1 MIRQD
6 AVASVYAQALA
17 EVAQG
22 AGALAG
28 AEEAFEA
35 LVEAWRLLPEFRTF
49 LTAPGIPAA
58 EKRAVVRKA
67 MAGAPTVFLDFLG
80 LMIDKGRVASLPA
93 VHEAF
98 RSLRDRAT
106 GRVRVQ
112 ATTAAPMTPEQA
124 ERVCASLKEGLRQSI
139 VLEPGI
145 KPELLG
151 GIRLHVG
158 DWVADGT
165 LARRLKELGRR
176 VAAAGLP
183 DGVWGS

>member
-1 MIRQD
+1 MARQD
-6 AVASVYAQALA
+6 AVATVYAQALA
-17 EVAQG
+17 EVAQE
-22 AGALAG
+22 AGVLAE

-35 LVEAWRLLPEFRTF
+35 LVEAWRHLPEFRAF

-58 EKRAVVRKA
+58 EKRAVLGKA
-67 MAGAPTVFLDFLG
+67 FAEAPPVFLNFAS

-106 GRVRVQ
+106 GRVRVT
-112 ATTAAPMTPEQA
+112 ATTAAPMTPEQV
-124 ERVCASLKEGLRQSI
+124 ERVSASLKESLKQEVILESGL
-139 VLEPGI
+139 

-151 GIRLHVG
+151 GIRLQVG

-165 LARRLKELGRR
+165 LERRLKEMSRR

-183 DGVWGS
+183 EGVWG